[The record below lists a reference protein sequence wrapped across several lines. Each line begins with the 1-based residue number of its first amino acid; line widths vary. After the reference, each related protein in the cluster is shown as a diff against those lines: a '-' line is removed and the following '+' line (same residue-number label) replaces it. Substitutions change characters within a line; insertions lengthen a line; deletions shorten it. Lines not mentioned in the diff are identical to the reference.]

1 MKPIVRSGHAA
12 VYAGLAA
19 LLVIAHSTLPAAA
32 QEPPG
37 PGEPGPGGPPMAGP
51 APQDMALPGHPMEG
65 HGPDGMH
72 GGGPLAELAR
82 AEADQLA
89 SQTVA
94 NLAHAPAADVQRM
107 IRAWGVPTVLRY
119 YDVPPRTFHDAI
131 VPGLVTLVR
140 SAQAE
145 KQISGADADRIVDR
159 LQHDVPQPPPPQ

>member
-1 MKPIVRSGHAA
+1 MKRIVRTGRAA

-37 PGEPGPGGPPMAGP
+37 PGEPGPGGPPMAGL
-51 APQDMALPGHPMEG
+51 APQD
-65 HGPDGMH
+65 
-72 GGGPLAELAR
+72 
-82 AEADQLA
+82 
-89 SQTVA
+89 VA

-140 SAQAE
+140 AAQAE